1 MVCIDEPIGAL
12 DEETAKSVISFI
24 KYYCNKDKKRFI
36 ILCTHQYKLVDEYI
50 DKIVAVKKL
59 SEKESEVFVD

>member
-12 DEETAKSVISFI
+12 DEETARSVISFI
-24 KYYCNKDKKRFI
+24 KYFCSKDKKRFI

-50 DKIVAVKKL
+50 DRVVLVKKI
-59 SEKESEVFVD
+59 SEKESEVMFD